1 MAELMEALTVDIPQI
16 AFTKGNSMLIRT
28 KVAANKTFTI
38 AGSVPAVIDGSFMA
52 EVYEGDR
59 KIGEAYLNLPLAG
72 AKGTA
77 TLRGHCLEGKP
88 GGVYTVVIIPVAL
101 WLIEVYKASPVEV
114 SKWRP
119 IKEGGDRKVY
129 LRDSGSE
136 RYAPQSYTRKD
147 KVQSWKK
154 TREYIASIE
163 SLPKDR

>member
-1 MAELMEALTVDIPQI
+1 MTEDRPVAELMEALTVDIPQI

-77 TLRGHCLEGKP
+77 TMRPWKSFWPRRGF
-88 GGVYTVVIIPVAL
+88 
-101 WLIEVYKASPVEV
+101 
-114 SKWRP
+114 
-119 IKEGGDRKVY
+119 
-129 LRDSGSE
+129 
-136 RYAPQSYTRKD
+136 
-147 KVQSWKK
+147 
-154 TREYIASIE
+154 
-163 SLPKDR
+163 

>member
-1 MAELMEALTVDIPQI
+1 MEALTVDIPQI

-119 IKEGGDRKVY
+119 IKEGGTEKFTYEIPDLKDMHRSPTPERTRCNHGKKQESILPLSSLYQRTGRK
-129 LRDSGSE
+129 R
-136 RYAPQSYTRKD
+136 
-147 KVQSWKK
+147 
-154 TREYIASIE
+154 
-163 SLPKDR
+163 